1 MKEKEIILKMISDG
15 KISAE
20 EGAEL
25 LEEIEKSRKNYGS
38 SQEKQNNLSFT
49 ENLKRELN
57 SYSKNISDREIPE
70 QIIGVIRKEP

>member
-49 ENLKRELN
+49 ENLTSAIEKFPNKFLESFL
-57 SYSKNISDREIPE
+57 
-70 QIIGVIRKEP
+70 RKEL